1 MDARFLQVGSKSTLE
16 IIFLYAIY
24 KKQYGKLQMS
34 TDWLYS
40 SLAEDFV
47 IESRKVSRLPFKTQG
62 VLNCFNIILTTL
74 NAVKFLDMKADL

>member
-1 MDARFLQVGSKSTLE
+1 
-16 IIFLYAIY
+16 
-24 KKQYGKLQMS
+24 MS